1 MASDDYFWPEA
12 HSPSS
17 SFVQVCA
24 TSLCRLPR
32 HLLRDGSGGGSAG
45 TRHPPEPQGAD
56 ALALCIYTVT
66 LSHSYVTTLHSQVR
80 AYLHT
85 IDFLPDRSDSDERRI
100 DVATLARVC
109 YYVVQTDKQLAAH
122 SQTKFANETDCTIAI
137 LLARCCRALGF
148 GRGSVGCAVH
158 AT

>member
-1 MASDDYFWPEA
+1 MFT
-12 HSPSS
+12 
-17 SFVQVCA
+17 C
-24 TSLCRLPR
+24 
-32 HLLRDGSGGGSAG
+32 AG

-109 YYVVQTDKQLAAH
+109 YYVVQTAKQLAAH

-148 GRGSVGCAVH
+148 GHGSVGCAVH

>member
-1 MASDDYFWPEA
+1 M
-12 HSPSS
+12 
-17 SFVQVCA
+17 
-24 TSLCRLPR
+24 
-32 HLLRDGSGGGSAG
+32 
-45 TRHPPEPQGAD
+45 
-56 ALALCIYTVT
+56 
-66 LSHSYVTTLHSQVR
+66 
-80 AYLHT
+80 HT

-148 GRGSVGCAVH
+148 VRGPVGCAVH